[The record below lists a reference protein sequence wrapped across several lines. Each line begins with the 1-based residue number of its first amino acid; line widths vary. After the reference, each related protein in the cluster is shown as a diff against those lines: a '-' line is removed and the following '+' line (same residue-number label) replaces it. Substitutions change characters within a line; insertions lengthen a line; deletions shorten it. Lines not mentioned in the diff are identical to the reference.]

1 MSSAVAEQIP
11 LWQSLAGGGL
21 IGAGAATLLLL
32 NGRIA
37 RISGILGSVLRRV
50 PGDHG
55 WRLAF
60 LAGLLTP
67 AILLGPGD
75 IRFSRAGWLYGIAG
89 LLVGFGTYLGSGC
102 TSGHGV
108 CGIADFSRRSLIA
121 TATFIAVAAL
131 TVLLMRLGSL
141 A

>member
-1 MSSAVAEQIP
+1 MTGAAAEQIP
-11 LWQSLAGGGL
+11 VWQSLAGGGL
-21 IGAGAATLLLL
+21 IGAGAAALILL

-37 RISGILGSVLRRV
+37 GISGILSQVVRGQ

-67 AILLGPGD
+67 AILFGPGA
-75 IRFSRAGWLYGIAG
+75 IQFTHSAGWYAAAG

-108 CGIADFSRRSLIA
+108 CGIANFSRRSLIA
-121 TATFIAVAAL
+121 TLTFIGVAAL
-131 TVLLMRLGSL
+131 TVALLRIAS
-141 A
+141 AS